1 MYFHAFCLQ
10 YLSFMWIFVKLWN
23 CVWIWYYE
31 IKRLLFYLTWIL
43 RKYEII
49 NSNVWLRKISNCVYA
64 SLSPWIILPAKSDR
78 HSKGVGSRERGASK
92 QRLHIYILH
101 VWKPKQRNSNINMN
115 QHFQLKM
122 QTFIIST
129 EIYDF
134 LLKIFKNFYLKV
146 VRKHKFEQNG
156 KFNMTLYKSRGFS

>member
-1 MYFHAFCLQ
+1 MCFVYFHAFCLQ

-64 SLSPWIILPAKSDR
+64 SLSPWIILPAKSDG
-78 HSKGVGSRERGASK
+78 HSKRVGSRERGGGFKTTPS
-92 QRLHIYILH
+92 YIH
-101 VWKPKQRNSNINMN
+101 SPRVE
-115 QHFQLKM
+115 
-122 QTFIIST
+122 T
-129 EIYDF
+129 ETM
-134 LLKIFKNFYLKV
+134 
-146 VRKHKFEQNG
+146 KFEYKYESTFSIENANLYNFNG
-156 KFNMTLYKSRGFS
+156 NLWFLVENFQKFLFKGCQKT